1 MSAKYRR
8 NVPYDQFAPVYAWC
22 AWCAC
27 EIYLGQSYYETEDGK
42 ICMVCGPPCRGPRA
56 MTLKEMSAEYR
67 AAAQPLRERLRQL
80 RQAKKRTRDREEL
93 FWIDRRMSVLTAML
107 TQVNELAELTEHYYE
122 RGYYRNEKYRL

>member
-1 MSAKYRR
+1 
-8 NVPYDQFAPVYAWC
+8 
-22 AWCAC
+22 
-27 EIYLGQSYYETEDGK
+27 
-42 ICMVCGPPCRGPRA
+42 

-93 FWIDRRMSVLTAML
+93 FWIDRRMSML

>member
-1 MSAKYRR
+1 
-8 NVPYDQFAPVYAWC
+8 
-22 AWCAC
+22 
-27 EIYLGQSYYETEDGK
+27 
-42 ICMVCGPPCRGPRA
+42 

-80 RQAKKRTRDREEL
+80 RQAKKRTRVREEL